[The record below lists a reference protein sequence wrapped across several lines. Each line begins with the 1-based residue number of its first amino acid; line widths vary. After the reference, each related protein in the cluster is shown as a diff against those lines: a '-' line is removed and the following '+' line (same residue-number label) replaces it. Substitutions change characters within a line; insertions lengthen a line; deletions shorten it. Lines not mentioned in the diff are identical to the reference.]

1 MLSLGATRLR
11 LGFLARTLPANC
23 KSSPIEIV
31 YPIDK
36 SRSSTFEFQQR
47 GAGTN
52 FPIDAIICRTYG
64 WQISINRTKYTGCHF
79 GRRTALTEAGPNLPR
94 RLRMPVRDDWR
105 KLAQAARDEQDPEKL
120 MKLIEKLNRE
130 LE

>member
-1 MLSLGATRLR
+1 
-11 LGFLARTLPANC
+11 
-23 KSSPIEIV
+23 V

-47 GAGTN
+47 GVGTN

-130 LE
+130 LETRSRDLYPDSQKAMD